1 MTMTPD
7 TLAEIKHRLGVNEGC
22 RLTPYKD
29 TMGIWTVGIGYN
41 LEKGDRKSVCAD
53 LAKAGCISPESV
65 IDSHAPI
72 TQAIAD
78 KLLGQ
83 ILPIY
88 IGGAR
93 DSLLPG
99 VFEALSPA
107 RQCVLVDLE
116 YNLGQRGWLGFVR
129 TRVLINKAQHTK
141 DMGNLAEAHKLFALV
156 ADALVCSD
164 WAKQVGNRAL
174 RDEAMFKQGVFCS
187 PTGDGSDILP

>member
-1 MTMTPD
+1 MTPE
-7 TLAEIKHRLGVNEGC
+7 TLAEIKRRLNINEGC
-22 RLTPYKD
+22 RLTPYQD

-41 LEKGDRKSVCAD
+41 LQKGGRKSVCAD
-53 LAKAGCISPESV
+53 LARAGCISPESV

-78 KLLGQ
+78 KLLTQ
-83 ILPIY
+83 ILPTY
-88 IGGAR
+88 IGNAR
-93 DSLLPG
+93 NSLLPG

-116 YNLGQRGWLGFVR
+116 YNLGQSGWLGFNH
-129 TRVLINKAQHTK
+129 TRALIDKAQHTK
-141 DMGNLAEAHKLFALV
+141 DMGNLAEAHKLFGLV
-156 ADALVCSD
+156 AAALACSD

-174 RDEAMFKQGVFCS
+174 RAEAMMKQGVFCS